1 MGVVYV
7 DHLAVSFSSLT
18 CSVLGQVTSIK
29 RYSGNK
35 LPLCRVG
42 VGTKKSSAG
51 GQKGEEDHLSV

>member
-1 MGVVYV
+1 MTNF
-7 DHLAVSFSSLT
+7 LTTILSFERQTS
-18 CSVLGQVTSIK
+18 SVLGQVTCIK
-29 RYSGNK
+29 IYSGNQ